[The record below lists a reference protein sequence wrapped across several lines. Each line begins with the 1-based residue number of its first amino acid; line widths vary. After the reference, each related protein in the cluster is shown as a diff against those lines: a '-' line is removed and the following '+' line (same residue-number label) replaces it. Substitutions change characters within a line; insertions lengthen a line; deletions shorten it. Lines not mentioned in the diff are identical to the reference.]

1 MVDTRIIGNIDD
13 MVMGFIDNSFDFYK
27 EEFEEEY
34 NKIITGKNF
43 ENFVEFMSHGFLF
56 CSILQG
62 ERGGKY
68 DIREYHSIEF
78 KRLLGENIEAY
89 SKIVS
94 IVDKYFTKH
103 PNDACQRIEEYK
115 PGTILKYY
123 AFVFTKLNEDLFV
136 RRNCPTEL
144 LDDSESDM
152 DKTSDSECDDC

>member
-1 MVDTRIIGNIDD
+1 
-13 MVMGFIDNSFDFYK
+13 MVMRFIDNSFDFYK

>member
-1 MVDTRIIGNIDD
+1 MVDTRIIGKIDV
-13 MVMGFIDNSFDFYK
+13 MVTRFIDNSFDFYK

-34 NKIITGKNF
+34 NKIMEGKDF
-43 ENFVEFMSHGFLF
+43 GNFVEFISHDFLF
-56 CSILQG
+56 CSILHG
-62 ERGGKY
+62 EKGGKY

-89 SKIVS
+89 SKIVN
-94 IVDKYFTKH
+94 IVDKYFTKY

-115 PGTILKYY
+115 PDTILKYY

-136 RRNCPTEL
+136 RRTCPKEL

-152 DKTSDSECDDC
+152 DKTSDSECEDC

>member
-1 MVDTRIIGNIDD
+1 MVDTQIIGNIND
-13 MVMGFIDNSFDFYK
+13 MVMRFIDNSFDFYK

-94 IVDKYFTKH
+94 IVDKYFTKY
-103 PNDACQRIEEYK
+103 PDDACQRIEEYK
-115 PGTILKYY
+115 PDTILKYY

>member
-34 NKIITGKNF
+34 NKIMEGKDF
-43 ENFVEFMSHGFLF
+43 GNFVEFMSHDFLF
-56 CSILQG
+56 CSILHG
-62 ERGGKY
+62 EKGGKY

-78 KRLLGENIEAY
+78 KRLLGENIEIY

-94 IVDKYFTKH
+94 IVDKYFTKY
-103 PNDACQRIEEYK
+103 PDVACQRIEEYK
-115 PGTILKYY
+115 PDTILKYY

-152 DKTSDSECDDC
+152 DKTSDSECEDC

>member
-34 NKIITGKNF
+34 NKIIEGKNF
-43 ENFVEFMSHGFLF
+43 GNFVEFMSHDFLF
-56 CSILQG
+56 CSILHG
-62 ERGGKY
+62 EKGGKY
-68 DIREYHSIEF
+68 DIREYHSVEF

-89 SKIVS
+89 SKIIN
-94 IVDKYFTKH
+94 IVDNYFTKY

-115 PGTILKYY
+115 PDTILKYY
-123 AFVFTKLNEDLFV
+123 VFVFTKLNEDLFV
-136 RRNCPTEL
+136 RRNCPKEL

-152 DKTSDSECDDC
+152 DKTSDSECEDC